1 MSQQHFAISKA
12 SEALVYKQGHSSR
25 QEQACYQGMA
35 LTCCASSR
43 GQPKVLLL
51 CTVQIWSGDIPP
63 SPHPKKKKRTPI
75 LPCSQFMLLHPPSS
89 SAISP

>member
-63 SPHPKKKKRTPI
+63 SPPSKKKKKDAN
-75 LPCSQFMLLHPPSS
+75 PSL
-89 SAISP
+89 